1 MKIRIRNPKDFW
13 AGVFFLAVGAGAAW
27 LASGYRMGSAA
38 QMGPGF
44 FPMMLA
50 GLLTILGIVILLGGL
65 LRDGEKVEV
74 FALRPLFWILGAVV
88 LFGLI
93 AKSLGFLLSI
103 VVLVIVSAF
112 GGHEFK
118 WKEALIAA
126 IVLAVLS
133 VGVFVYGL
141 KLPFPVFPA
150 FWS

>member
-27 LASGYRMGSAA
+27 LASGYRMGSAS
-38 QMGPGF
+38 QMGAGF

-50 GLLTILGIVILLGGL
+50 GLLIILGVIILLGGL
-65 LRDGEKVEV
+65 SRDGEKVEH
-74 FALRPLFWILGAVV
+74 FAWRPLFWILGAVV

-93 AKSLGFLLSI
+93 AKWLGFLLSI
-103 VVLVIVSAF
+103 MVLVIVSAF

-118 WKEALIAA
+118 WKEAIVAA
-126 IVLAVLS
+126 VVLAVLS

-150 FWS
+150 FWN